1 MPDNYDVAIIGS
13 GPGGYV
19 AAIRAAQLGLKTV
32 VVEKDDKLG
41 GTCLHVGCI
50 PTKAL
55 LHNAEVYEY
64 VREAKDYGIQCGQP
78 LLDWSV
84 VQARKERIVKKHAK
98 GVEFLLKKNKVET
111 ARGWAR
117 LAGGGRLLV
126 EQAGGG
132 AREITA
138 RAILLATG
146 SEARMLPGLQ
156 PDPALVV
163 TNREILELK
172 QIPRRMV
179 IVGAG
184 AVGVEFASIF
194 RSFGAEITL
203 LEMLPRIV
211 PFEDEEISKELERV
225 YKKRGIGV
233 HTAAQVEEVRT
244 PGKVSVDYT
253 VNGKRGSVEAD
264 ALLVAIGRKPNTENI
279 GLEQTRAR
287 VEQGF
292 VHVNEYQ
299 QTGEPGLYAIGDI
312 VAGMPQLAHV
322 ASMQGIVAVTHI
334 AGRPAKP
341 LRRDRIPACTYSQP
355 EIGSVGLTEAQ
366 ARQQGYEVKTGKFSF
381 MANSRAS
388 ILGRHDGFVKIVAE
402 QKHDEVLGVHII
414 GPMATEMIA
423 EAVMALELEATVDE
437 IMYTIHAH
445 PTLAEALF
453 DAGNAVKG
461 MTINA

>member
-64 VREAKDYGIQCGQP
+64 VREAKEYGIQCGEP
-78 LLDWSV
+78 SLDWSV
-84 VQARKERIVKKHAK
+84 VQARKDGIVKKHAK
-98 GVEFLLKKNKVET
+98 GLEFLLKKNKVET
-111 ARGWAR
+111 VRGWGR
-117 LAGGGRLLV
+117 LASGGRLLV

-138 RAILLATG
+138 RAILLASG

-156 PDPALVV
+156 PDPALVL

-225 YKKRGIGV
+225 YRKRGIGV
-233 HTAAQVEEVRT
+233 QTAAKVEEVRT

-253 VNGKRGSVEAD
+253 VDGKRGSVEAD
-264 ALLVAIGRKPNTENI
+264 ALLVAVGRKPNTENI
-279 GLEQTRAR
+279 GLEKTRAR

-299 QTGEPGLYAIGDI
+299 QTDEPGLYAIGDI

-341 LRRDRIPACTYSQP
+341 VRRDRIPACTYSQP

-437 IMYTIHAH
+437 MMYTIHAH

>member
-1 MPDNYDVAIIGS
+1 
-13 GPGGYV
+13 
-19 AAIRAAQLGLKTV
+19 
-32 VVEKDDKLG
+32 VEL
-41 GTCLHVGCI
+41 
-50 PTKAL
+50 
-55 LHNAEVYEY
+55 
-64 VREAKDYGIQCGQP
+64 
-78 LLDWSV
+78 
-84 VQARKERIVKKHAK
+84 
-98 GVEFLLKKNKVET
+98 
-111 ARGWAR
+111 
-117 LAGGGRLLV
+117 
-126 EQAGGG
+126 AGGG

-138 RAILLATG
+138 RAILLASG

-233 HTAAQVEEVRT
+233 QTAAKVEEVRT

-253 VNGKRGSVEAD
+253 VNGKRSSVEAD

-279 GLEQTRAR
+279 GLEKTRAR

-341 LRRDRIPACTYSQP
+341 VRRDRIPGCTYSQP

-366 ARQQGYEVKTGKFSF
+366 ARQQGYEVKIGKFSF

>member
-64 VREAKDYGIQCGQP
+64 VREAKEYGIQCGEP
-78 LLDWSV
+78 SLDWSV

-98 GVEFLLKKNKVET
+98 GLEFLLKKNKVET
-111 ARGWAR
+111 VRGWGR
-117 LAGGGRLLV
+117 LAGGGRLLA

-138 RAILLATG
+138 RAVVLATG

-233 HTAAQVEEVRT
+233 QTAAKVEEVRT

-253 VNGKRGSVEAD
+253 VNGKRGLVEAD
-264 ALLVAIGRKPNTENI
+264 ALLVAVGRKPNTENI
-279 GLEQTRAR
+279 GLEKTRAR

-299 QTGEPGLYAIGDI
+299 QTGEPGLYAVGDI

-341 LRRDRIPACTYSQP
+341 VRRDRIPACTYSQP

-437 IMYTIHAH
+437 MMYTIHAH

>member
-64 VREAKDYGIQCGQP
+64 VREAKEYGIQCGEP
-78 LLDWSV
+78 SLDWSV

-138 RAILLATG
+138 RAILLASG

-172 QIPRRMV
+172 QVPRRMV

-184 AVGVEFASIF
+184 AVGVEFASIY

-211 PFEDEEISKELERV
+211 PFEDEEISRELERV

-233 HTAAQVEEVRT
+233 QTAAKVEEVRT

-264 ALLVAIGRKPNTENI
+264 ALLVAVGRKPNTENI
-279 GLEQTRAR
+279 GLEKTRAR
-287 VEQGF
+287 VERGF

-299 QTGEPGLYAIGDI
+299 QTEEPGLYAIGDI

-341 LRRDRIPACTYSQP
+341 VRRDRIPGCTYSQP

>member
-41 GTCLHVGCI
+41 GACLHVGCI

-64 VREAKDYGIQCGQP
+64 VREAKEYGIQCGEP
-78 LLDWSV
+78 SLDWSV
-84 VQARKERIVKKHAK
+84 VQARKDGIVKKHAK
-98 GVEFLLKKNKVET
+98 GLEFLLKKNKVET
-111 ARGWAR
+111 VRGWGR

-138 RAILLATG
+138 RAILLASG

-233 HTAAQVEEVRT
+233 QTAAKVEEVRT

-264 ALLVAIGRKPNTENI
+264 ALLVAVGRKPNTENI
-279 GLEQTRAR
+279 GLEKTRAR

-341 LRRDRIPACTYSQP
+341 VRRDRIPACTYSQP

-437 IMYTIHAH
+437 MMYTIHAH